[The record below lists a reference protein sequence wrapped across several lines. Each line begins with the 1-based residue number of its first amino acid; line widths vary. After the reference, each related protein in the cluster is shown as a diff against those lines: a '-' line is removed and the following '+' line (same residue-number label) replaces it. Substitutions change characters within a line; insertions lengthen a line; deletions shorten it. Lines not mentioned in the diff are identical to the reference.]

1 MATPRKPKTLLQQLK
16 EELERNSIKQG
27 EPASIQGMLENFG
40 EEAKSFFGGPD
51 AQAKSRAQKQEVRDE
66 AVTEFD
72 NNIRV
77 EDNRAAGGS
86 QMFNLVNDSAEVY
99 KGVAKGQ
106 ELLDMARGPTAGT
119 GNPAA
124 ATDLGAAAPRPAAG
138 PEGSL
143 KADQLLAAASAPMTL
158 DGVVDDV
165 MSNKQEGKFKPAG
178 EATDETPRA
187 QDFLDN
193 KAPKFDASKLV
204 TKNAQGNYVRDYDP
218 QNIMMAQRG
227 FNRNQ
232 RDMELRDRT
241 DKRKDFA
248 ATLDAANYDPSTASS
263 EDKAEFY
270 AQGKELGLSSQQ
282 IDKYA
287 NDQLTNNAKSA
298 AERTALS
305 TRSGGAQGSSGG
317 VSTEQ
322 SRKGVQGSSGGVST
336 EQSRKGVQGAS
347 SQVQGSASRVSGYSA
362 GRGSPLRQESKRISK
377 NPTPRERRAA
387 KDEEEEEKKKNA

>member
-27 EPASIQGMLENFG
+27 EPASIQGMLGNFG

-86 QMFNLVNDSAEVY
+86 QLFNSVNDSAEVY

-322 SRKGVQGSSGGVST
+322 SRKGVQGATG
-336 EQSRKGVQGAS
+336 RVQGAS
-347 SQVQGSASRVSGYSA
+347 SQVQDSASMVSEYSA
-362 GRGSPLRQESKRISK
+362 GRGSSLRQESKRISK

-387 KDEEEEEKKKNA
+387 AAAKAEEEKKKRNT

>member
-1 MATPRKPKTLLQQLK
+1 MATPRKPKTLLEQLK
-16 EELERNSIKQG
+16 EELERNSIKKG

-77 EDNRAAGGS
+77 EENRAAGGS
-86 QMFNLVNDSAEVY
+86 QMFNLVNDSAQVY

-165 MSNKQEGKFKPAG
+165 MSNQQEGKFKPAG
-178 EATDETPRA
+178 ETPRA

-322 SRKGVQGSSGGVST
+322 SRKGVQG
-336 EQSRKGVQGAS
+336 AS

-362 GRGSPLRQESKRISK
+362 GRGSSLRQESKRISK

>member
-178 EATDETPRA
+178 ETPRA
-187 QDFLDN
+187 QDFVEKID
-193 KAPKFDASKLV
+193 APKFDASKLV

-248 ATLDAANYDPSTASS
+248 SVLNAANYDPSTASS
-263 EDKAEFY
+263 EDKTNFY
-270 AQGKELGLSSQQ
+270 AQGKALGLSSDQ

-287 NDQLTNNAKSA
+287 NNQLDENAKSVA
-298 AERTALS
+298 GRN
-305 TRSGGAQGSSGG
+305 RMGGTTSRGSSSG
-317 VSTEQ
+317 VSTD
-322 SRKGVQGSSGGVST
+322 
-336 EQSRKGVQGAS
+336 QSRKGVQGAS
-347 SQVQGSASRVSGYSA
+347 SQVQDSASRVSEYSA
-362 GRGSPLRQESKRISK
+362 GRGSSLRQESKRISK

-387 KDEEEEEKKKNA
+387 KEEEEKKKNA

>member
-1 MATPRKPKTLLQQLK
+1 MATPRKPKTLLEQLK
-16 EELERNSIKQG
+16 EELERNSIKKG

-40 EEAKSFFGGPD
+40 EEAKSFFSGPD

-77 EDNRAAGGS
+77 EENRAAGGS
-86 QMFNLVNDSAEVY
+86 QLFNLVNDSAEVY

-165 MSNKQEGKFKPAG
+165 MSNQQEGKFKPAG
-178 EATDETPRA
+178 EATAVAADETPRD

-287 NDQLTNNAKSA
+287 ND
-298 AERTALS
+298 
-305 TRSGGAQGSSGG
+305 
-317 VSTEQ
+317 
-322 SRKGVQGSSGGVST
+322 
-336 EQSRKGVQGAS
+336 
-347 SQVQGSASRVSGYSA
+347 
-362 GRGSPLRQESKRISK
+362 
-377 NPTPRERRAA
+377 
-387 KDEEEEEKKKNA
+387 

>member
-1 MATPRKPKTLLQQLK
+1 MTSKEYLKQLQEALQ
-16 EELERNSIKQG
+16 RGQIQRG
-27 EPASIQGMLENFG
+27 EPASIQGALENFG
-40 EEAKSFFGGPD
+40 AEAKSFFGGPD
-51 AQAKSRAQKQEVRDE
+51 AQAKSRAQKQKVRDE
-66 AVTEFD
+66 AVRDYD
-72 NNIRV
+72 NNLRV
-77 EDNRAAGGS
+77 EKNRAAGGS
-86 QMFNLVNDSAEVY
+86 QLFNSVNDSAQVY

-165 MSNKQEGKFKPAG
+165 MSNQQEGKFKPAG
-178 EATDETPRA
+178 ETPRA
-187 QDFLDN
+187 QDFVEKID
-193 KAPKFDASKLV
+193 APKFDASKLV

-248 ATLDAANYDPSTASS
+248 SVLNAANYDPSTASS
-263 EDKAEFY
+263 EDKTNFY
-270 AQGKELGLSSQQ
+270 AQGKALGLSSDQ

-287 NDQLTNNAKSA
+287 NNQLDENAKSVA
-298 AERTALS
+298 GRN
-305 TRSGGAQGSSGG
+305 RMGGTTSRGSSSG
-317 VSTEQ
+317 VSTD
-322 SRKGVQGSSGGVST
+322 
-336 EQSRKGVQGAS
+336 QSRKGVQGAS
-347 SQVQGSASRVSGYSA
+347 SQVQDSASRVSGTGYSA
-362 GRGSPLRQESKRISK
+362 GRGSSLRQDSKRISSS
-377 NPTPRERRAA
+377 PTPSERRAA
-387 KDEEEEEKKKNA
+387 AAAKEEEAKRNA

>member
-1 MATPRKPKTLLQQLK
+1 MTSKEYLKKIQEDLQRGQ
-16 EELERNSIKQG
+16 IQGG
-27 EPASIQGMLENFG
+27 EPASIQGALENFG
-40 EEAKSFFGGPD
+40 AEVKSFFGGPD
-51 AQAKSRAQKQEVRDE
+51 KQAESRDKKKKARDE
-66 AVTEFD
+66 AVRDYD
-72 NNIRV
+72 NNLRV
-77 EDNRAAGGS
+77 EKNRAAGGS
-86 QMFNLVNDSAEVY
+86 QLFNSVNDSAQVY

-178 EATDETPRA
+178 ETPRA
-187 QDFLDN
+187 QDFVEKID
-193 KAPKFDASKLV
+193 APKFDASKLV

-322 SRKGVQGSSGGVST
+322 SRKGVQG
-336 EQSRKGVQGAS
+336 AS
-347 SQVQGSASRVSGYSA
+347 SQVQDSASRVSGYSA
-362 GRGSPLRQESKRISK
+362 GRNSPLRQESKRISK

-387 KDEEEEEKKKNA
+387 AAAKEEEEKKKRNT

>member
-1 MATPRKPKTLLQQLK
+1 MTSKEYLKQLQEALQ
-16 EELERNSIKQG
+16 RGQIQRG
-27 EPASIQGMLENFG
+27 EPASIQGALENFG
-40 EEAKSFFGGPD
+40 AEAKSFFGGPD
-51 AQAKSRAQKQEVRDE
+51 AQAKSRAQKQKVRDE
-66 AVTEFD
+66 AVRDYD
-72 NNIRV
+72 NNLRV
-77 EDNRAAGGS
+77 EKNRAAGGS
-86 QMFNLVNDSAEVY
+86 QLFNSVNDSAQVY

-178 EATDETPRA
+178 ETPRA
-187 QDFLDN
+187 QDFVEKID
-193 KAPKFDASKLV
+193 APKFDASKLV

-347 SQVQGSASRVSGYSA
+347 SQVQDSASRVSGYSA
-362 GRGSPLRQESKRISK
+362 GRNSPLRQESKRISK

-387 KDEEEEEKKKNA
+387 KEEEEKKKNA